1 MILNMEINNISWYGH
16 ANFKLVDRLTGAVI
30 YYIDPYNFPINLTSL
45 EPADF
50 IFVTHAHPDHLSI
63 NDIGK
68 IVKSETV
75 FVAPP
80 DCLAKLAVENQKFP
94 VEPGKNYQLQNIRF
108 KTVAAYNTNP
118 QRLSAHPRAN
128 NWVGYIFFVNN
139 QKIYHAGD
147 TDFTKEIK
155 LLKDENLDI
164 AMLPIGGPQYVM
176 DVEEAIQAANA
187 ISAKITIPM
196 HYKALLGD
204 KYKEAE
210 ERFKQG
216 VANSRVVILEEVR

>member
-1 MILNMEINNISWYGH
+1 MILNMEITNISWYGH

-30 YYIDPYNFPINLTSL
+30 YYIDPYNFPTTLTSL
-45 EPADF
+45 ETADF
-50 IFVTHAHPDHLSI
+50 IFVTHAHPDHLSP

-68 IVKSETV
+68 IVKKETV
-75 FVAPP
+75 FVAPA
-80 DCLAKLAVENQKFP
+80 DCLSKLNSQNQKFP
-94 VEPGKNYQLQNIRF
+94 VEPNKEYQLQNIKF
-108 KTVAAYNTNP
+108 KTVPAYNINP
-118 QRLSAHPRAN
+118 QRLQAHPKAN
-128 NWVGYIFFVNN
+128 NWVGYIFFINN

-147 TDFTKEIK
+147 TDFIPEMTK
-155 LLKDENLDI
+155 LVNENLDI

-187 ISAKITIPM
+187 IAAKITIPM

-204 KYKEAE
+204 KYKEAQ

-216 VANSRVVILEEVR
+216 VTNSRVVILEEVS